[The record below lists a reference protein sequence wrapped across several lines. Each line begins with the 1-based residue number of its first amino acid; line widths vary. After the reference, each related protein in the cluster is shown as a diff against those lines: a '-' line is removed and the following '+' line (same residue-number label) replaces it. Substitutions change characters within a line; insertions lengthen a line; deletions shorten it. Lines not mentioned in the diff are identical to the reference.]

1 MQLNVHVHFAV
12 YPLESFILLQG
23 GSWPDLQSRGGG
35 VWPDSG
41 EEAAGDEGQVGKGL
55 EEVEPHLL
63 VALARGEVV

>member
-23 GSWPDLQSRGGG
+23 GPFPDLQSKGGG

-41 EEAAGDEGQVGKGL
+41 EEAHRRRGASGGG
-55 EEVEPHLL
+55 
-63 VALARGEVV
+63 ARGG